1 MKLLPFDNL
10 TLYSPYSPEAA
21 ISRLQAVVEPRRSFA
36 LFTTRQ
42 MPYEGWI
49 KVSEFEITHIIR
61 YRNSFL
67 PVIKGNIQT
76 IIGGTNINIQM
87 KPNVFVLLFMAVW
100 LGGTGIGFFST
111 LIPYLTG
118 DQQADLGAVLFTGGM
133 FFLGY
138 LLIMFGY
145 KSEARKSKRFFLE
158 LFQAREIQNLE

>member
-1 MKLLPFDNL
+1 MKLLPFDNI
-10 TLYSPYSPEAA
+10 TLYSPYSPEEA
-21 ISRLQAVVEPRRSFA
+21 ISRLRAVVEPRRTFA

-49 KVSEFEITHIIR
+49 KGGEFEITRIIR

-67 PVIKGNIQT
+67 PIITGNVQT

-100 LGGTGIGFFST
+100 LGGTGIGLIST
-111 LIPYLTG
+111 LIPFLTG

-133 FFLGY
+133 FFVGY
-138 LLIMFGY
+138 LMIMFGY

>member
-10 TLYSPYSPEAA
+10 TLYSPYSPEDA
-21 ISRLQAVVEPRRSFA
+21 INRLQTVVEPRRSFA

-49 KVSEFEITHIIR
+49 KDSEFEITRIIR

-67 PVIKGNIQT
+67 PVIKGSIQT
-76 IIGGTNINIQM
+76 IIGGTNIKIQM

-100 LGGTGIGFFST
+100 LGGTGIGFFSP

-138 LLIMFGY
+138 FLIMFGY
-145 KSEARKSKRFFLE
+145 KSEARKSKQLFID